1 MPLVV
6 NGWTLL
12 YHPVFGDR
20 YAALRDQARS
30 LKRDLDDA
38 SWSRHPT
45 TKLIAGVRNLMLE
58 VIPRDPLAAEYHLRG
73 DLKDFYR
80 ASGLGLPKRYRLFWV
95 ASRQARAVIYLYLND
110 GTTLRKEGARSDPYV
125 QFQAMVRRGDFG
137 LDFDK
142 NLAMWKLAQERTSDN
157 PGTSR

>member
-12 YHPVFGDR
+12 YHPIFGDR
-20 YAALRDQARS
+20 YAALRDQVRA
-30 LKRDLDDA
+30 LKRELDDA

-45 TKLIAGVRNLMLE
+45 TKLVAGVRKLVLD
-58 VIPRDPLAAEYHLRG
+58 VIPCDPFAPEYHLRG
-73 DLKDFYR
+73 ELKDFYR

-110 GTTLRKEGARSDPYV
+110 ETTLRKEGARSDPYV
-125 QFQAMVRRGDFG
+125 QFQAMVRRGDCG
-137 LDFDK
+137 SDFEK
-142 NLAMWKLAQERTSDN
+142 NLAMWNEAQSRT
-157 PGTSR
+157 

>member
-20 YAALRDQARS
+20 YVALRDQARA
-30 LKRDLDDA
+30 LKRELDDE

-45 TKLIAGVRNLMLE
+45 TKLVAGVRKLVMD
-58 VIPRDPLAAEYHLRG
+58 VIPQDPLAPAYHPRG
-73 DLKDFYR
+73 DLKDFYH
-80 ASGLGLPKRYRLFWV
+80 ASGLGLPKRYRLIWV

-110 GTTLRKEGARSDPYV
+110 ETTLRKEGARSDPYV
-125 QFQAMVRRGDFG
+125 QFQAMVRRGEFG
-137 LDFDK
+137 SDFDH
-142 NLAMWKLAQERTSDN
+142 NLAMWQRAQTRA
-157 PGTSR
+157 